1 MMNKNL
7 YLWGFMGVGK
17 TTAGRIV
24 AAKTGL
30 DFVDL
35 DKKIEESTGLSI
47 PQIFTRLGEQGFRR
61 IEKDTLKNVAG
72 KTDQVVS
79 LGGGVVEDPENRRII
94 KNSGKII
101 CLTASVSTIIKR
113 TANSSRPLLNT
124 KDPAAK
130 IKQLLDKRK
139 QFYEEA
145 DFFVNTDN
153 KTPEEVANQIIEFL
167 KTQGW

>member
-1 MMNKNL
+1 MMYKNL

-35 DKKIEESTGLSI
+35 DEKIEESTGLSI
-47 PQIFTRLGEQGFRR
+47 PQIFVKLGEQEFRR
-61 IEKDTLKNVAG
+61 IEKDMLKKVAG
-72 KTDQVVS
+72 NTNQVVS

-94 KNSGKII
+94 KSSGKII
-101 CLTASVSTIIKR
+101 CLTASVSAIIKR
-113 TANSSRPLLNT
+113 TANSNRPLLNV
-124 KDPAAK
+124 KDHAAK

-139 QFYEEA
+139 PFYEEA
-145 DFFVNTDN
+145 DFFVNTDD
-153 KTPEEVANQIIEFL
+153 KTPEEVANQIIKFYGY
-167 KTQGW
+167 TS